1 MALSLACNAMLCCS
15 TMLLGER
22 SIALQRE
29 GQNWTNIQLAK
40 SDLFCEFLKEFCVKH
55 LEWPEEYTRDKVMW
69 SLFHHGSTVQQR
81 LLFK

>member
-55 LEWPEEYTRDKVMW
+55 LEWPEEYTRDKVM
-69 SLFHHGSTVQQR
+69 
-81 LLFK
+81 